1 MIRSQAFG
9 SDNGVAATICKA
21 QLQV

>member
-21 QLQV
+21 QLEV